1 MNITDKELSSNTV
14 GQYGWNLG
22 EFNHSTP
29 FTSHFIYITDY
40 HKDNTWMIS
49 LSQEDFNTT
58 KISTSLSLDACVSML
73 GKILKKMSN
82 KIGISQTEESEF
94 AFLLTNYIKQTLTF
108 REWKRNAEG
117 NQRLHFLINIY
128 GAKEDGGEVVLRPFI
143 VNPDELM
150 LTPADVVEF
159 NSQVIKVDRQRHP
172 DWFR

>member
-14 GQYGWNLG
+14 SQYGWNLG

-49 LSQEDFNTT
+49 LS
-58 KISTSLSLDACVSML
+58 
-73 GKILKKMSN
+73 
-82 KIGISQTEESEF
+82 
-94 AFLLTNYIKQTLTF
+94 
-108 REWKRNAEG
+108 
-117 NQRLHFLINIY
+117 
-128 GAKEDGGEVVLRPFI
+128 I

-172 DWFR
+172 EWFR

>member
-14 GQYGWNLG
+14 SQYGWNLG

-73 GKILKKMSN
+73 GKILKKC
-82 KIGISQTEESEF
+82 
-94 AFLLTNYIKQTLTF
+94 LTKSVSH
-108 REWKRNAEG
+108 KRKNL
-117 NQRLHFLINIY
+117 NSHF
-128 GAKEDGGEVVLRPFI
+128 F
-143 VNPDELM
+143 
-150 LTPADVVEF
+150 
-159 NSQVIKVDRQRHP
+159 
-172 DWFR
+172 